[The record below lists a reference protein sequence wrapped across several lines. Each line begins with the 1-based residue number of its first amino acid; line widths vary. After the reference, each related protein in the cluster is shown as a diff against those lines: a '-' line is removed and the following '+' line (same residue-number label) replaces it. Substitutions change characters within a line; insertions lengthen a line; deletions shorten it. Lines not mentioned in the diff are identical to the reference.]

1 MYKFFFLLQLNVAYA
16 LLPHWPKAEA
26 LFLARYVLPTRHAN
40 TSKPTTPN
48 TPFVTK
54 SLQSLRVLIVLKRS
68 DCMFSDLEGHMCT
81 FA

>member
-1 MYKFFFLLQLNVAYA
+1 MYKFFISLNFMLPA
-16 LLPHWPKAEA
+16 LLPHWLKAEA
-26 LFLARYVLPTRHAN
+26 LFLARYVLPTHHAN

-54 SLQSLRVLIVLKRS
+54 SLQSIRVLILLKRS